1 MSFSTSSCWK
11 TRRAE
16 IIRSRRGRRRF
27 SRKHWNLTT
36 ARLLNL
42 QTRTN
47 VLEPRKRWAHFNL
60 LLLMESRAP
69 PSWTII
75 QKLGVTR
82 MKAGEDEMLSVL
94 TNNQEK
100 RRRCWGDDEMQ
111 ILLLISNERA
121 QLKIRERS
129 RKRRSSHRRRWRRRH
144 HSIQKEGILKLNYCK
159 KVTVIFILQM
169 IQVILKM

>member
-11 TRRAE
+11 TSRAE
-16 IIRSRRGRRRF
+16 IIRSRRGRRRL
-27 SRKHWNLTT
+27 SSKHWNLTT

-42 QTRTN
+42 QTRTD
-47 VLEPRKRWAHFNL
+47 VLEPRKRWWAHFNL

-100 RRRCWGDDEMQ
+100 WRRCWGDDQMQ
-111 ILLLISNERA
+111 IILLISNERA

-129 RKRRSSHRRRWRRRH
+129 RKRRRSHRRRWRRH
-144 HSIQKEGILKLNYCK
+144 LSTQKEGILKMTVAK
-159 KVTVIFILQM
+159 K
-169 IQVILKM
+169 